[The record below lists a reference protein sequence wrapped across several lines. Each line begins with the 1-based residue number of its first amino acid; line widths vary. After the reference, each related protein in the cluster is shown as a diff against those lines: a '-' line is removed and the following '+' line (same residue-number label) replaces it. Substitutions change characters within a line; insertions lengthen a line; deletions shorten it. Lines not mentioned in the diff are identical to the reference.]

1 MTLTT
6 STIRLRESTMHVVIW
21 WWGWVSMIIAP
32 PFIGV
37 RDWHGTWHHDLGMP
51 MICLCPIICDVPIN
65 LMFLLVK
72 SCGTYHVRVYLH
84 DMSHVATYCSR
95 YICGQVMSQRFKGRV
110 LGVLDLHCQSATL
123 YSVEMEAGPIGCH
136 RWRHSTMYH
145 HLLQTLV
152 HIIRGG
158 FSWTLPAN
166 WFYQRWDQPNWEA
179 STCDRGNPLF

>member
-1 MTLTT
+1 
-6 STIRLRESTMHVVIW
+6 
-21 WWGWVSMIIAP
+21 
-32 PFIGV
+32 
-37 RDWHGTWHHDLGMP
+37 

-95 YICGQVMSQRFKGRV
+95 YICGQVMSQRFKGRD

-123 YSVEMEAGPIGCH
+123 YLVEMEAGPVGCH
-136 RWRHSTMYH
+136 RWRHTLYH

-158 FSWTLPAN
+158 FRGLCQQTDSTRGGINLIGKLQPVTVENPYFRASHTCSKMPVLKWSLVS
-166 WFYQRWDQPNWEA
+166 QRKRILA
-179 STCDRGNPLF
+179 LTCA